1 MQRKIL
7 ITGSTGFVGY
17 HLIEYLLSKKKD
29 CEIYGTYL
37 DESSLNSFIGYK
49 DKVNFLKGDLTDNNI
64 VKDIVSRIKPD
75 TVYHL
80 AAFAATSK
88 SFNLPIEVIMNNV
101 SVQVSLLEAVRK
113 SKLFDTKI
121 LVVSSGDIYGKV
133 LEKDL
138 PVNEDTKLNPA
149 NPYSVSKI
157 TQDYLGLQYF
167 ITYGLKIIRARP
179 FNHIGP
185 GQSPNFVVSAFSKKI
200 AEIEKGKRDPVLPV
214 GNLNSRR
221 DFTNVK
227 DIVRAYDLLIDKG
240 QEGEVYNIGSG
251 KSYKIGDILDMLLSF
266 SKEKIKVEIDEKL
279 LRPVDEHNLYCDYS
293 KLNKLTGWEPTISI
307 EDTLR
312 QTLDY
317 WRNII

>member
-7 ITGSTGFVGY
+7 ITGSTGFVGH
-17 HLIEYLLSKKKD
+17 HLVEYLLNNKKD

-37 DESSLNSFIGYK
+37 DESSLSSFVEYK
-49 DKVNFLKGDLTDNNI
+49 DRVNFLKGDLTNNNI
-64 VKDIVSRIKPD
+64 VEDIVSKIRPD

-80 AAFAATSK
+80 AAFTATSK
-88 SFNLPIEVIMNNV
+88 SFDLPTEVIMNNV
-101 SVQVSLLEAVRK
+101 SVQVSLLEAIRK
-113 SKLFDTKI
+113 NKLFDTKI
-121 LVVSSGDIYGKV
+121 LIVSSGDIYGKV
-133 LEKDL
+133 SQKDL
-138 PVNEDTKLNPA
+138 PVNEDTQLNPA

-167 ITYGLKIIRARP
+167 IAYDLKIIRARP

-200 AEIEKGKRDPVLPV
+200 AEIEKGKREPVLPV
-214 GNLNSRR
+214 GNLNSKR

-240 QEGEVYNIGSG
+240 QAGDVYNIGSG
-251 KSYKIGDILDMLLSF
+251 KSYRIGDILDILLSF
-266 SKEKIKVEIDEKL
+266 SKEKIKVEIDKNL
-279 LRPVDEHNLYCDYS
+279 LRPVDEPDLFCDYS
-293 KLNKLTGWEPTISI
+293 KLNKLTGWEPTIQI
-307 EDTLR
+307 KETLR